1 MIIKEIKRLKRN
13 KDKKYEIS
21 QNDKTF
27 IGFQMKCYFEETNN
41 LKKREYDKDIIK
53 NNLKHTNVILN

>member
-1 MIIKEIKRLKRN
+1 MKKE
-13 KDKKYEIS
+13 KKYEIS

-41 LKKREYDKDIIK
+41 LKKRAYDKDIIK
-53 NNLKHTNVILN
+53 NNLKQFLKILCIF